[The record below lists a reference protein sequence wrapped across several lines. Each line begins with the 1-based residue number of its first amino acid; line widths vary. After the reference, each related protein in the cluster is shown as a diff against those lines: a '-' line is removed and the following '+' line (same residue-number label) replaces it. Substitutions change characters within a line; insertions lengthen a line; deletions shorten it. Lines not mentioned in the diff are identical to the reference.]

1 MFELYQVGLAF
12 IATLFGLVVLAGV
25 TWRKRSN
32 TQGVTIEAP
41 EFVEFS
47 NAGSAC
53 FYVATTFADRPLD
66 RVTAHGLGFA
76 GKACLDVTDECINV
90 FRSGERSFRIN
101 ASSLIDLSRTSG
113 VIDKAVERN
122 GLLSVRWRLGDKE
135 LESYF
140 RFTGS
145 QSRDEFASK
154 VSNLLVGVN

>member
-1 MFELYQVGLAF
+1 
-12 IATLFGLVVLAGV
+12 
-25 TWRKRSN
+25 
-32 TQGVTIEAP
+32 
-41 EFVEFS
+41 
-47 NAGSAC
+47 
-53 FYVATTFADRPLD
+53 
-66 RVTAHGLGFA
+66 
-76 GKACLDVTDECINV
+76 VTDECINV
-90 FRSGERSFRIN
+90 FRSGERSFKIN